1 MKKLRCLAAVLAAGL
16 MISTFGMQVSAARIG
31 TITTDGAR
39 VRADADANAQKVCS
53 LPVETNVDI
62 TDEKESGGKTWYQIS
77 FTLDGAQKTGWIRS
91 DLLSVSE
98 TADPEEPAAEEP
110 QEETPAA
117 AYTIQEPEESYS
129 DAELTETSIQVGDTS
144 YTAYQA
150 DSELYLVWAQKADGS
165 TGWYWYDPQENTFQ
179 RDLGQFA
186 GAGESAGLTES
197 LTNELTELKETSASS
212 LKTRLYI
219 IIGLAVLSAIL
230 LILTIVF
237 ALKSRNAGYEYEDDD
252 YDDYDGDE
260 EDDFDDFYD
269 DLKKGGK
276 RRAEKEKPDLSLTDS
291 LPEIDMSALETAEA
305 AKLEDEVPV
314 EPEPRKEPVETG
326 DDIDIEILDL
336 EDLEL

>member
-16 MISTFGMQVSAARIG
+16 MISTFGVQVSAARIG

-117 AYTIQEPEESYS
+117 AYTIQEPEGSYS
-129 DAELTETSIQVGDTS
+129 DGELTETSIQVGDTS

-197 LTNELTELKETSASS
+197 LTNELTELKETSANS

-252 YDDYDGDE
+252 YDEDE
-260 EDDFDDFYD
+260 EDDLDDFYD
-269 DLKKGGK
+269 DLKKGRK
-276 RRAEKEKPDLSLTDS
+276 RRDEEEKPDLSLTDS
-291 LPEIDMSALETAEA
+291 LPEIDMSALEAAEA
-305 AKLEDEVPV
+305 AELEEVSE
-314 EPEPRKEPVETG
+314 EPESREEPGETG